1 MDDAKAPTKVAWK
14 VKEWA
19 EQVSLSVS
27 YTHKMIAEEKIRSV
41 RVGHTRLI
49 TTPPQE
55 FIDRLGE

>member
-1 MDDAKAPTKVAWK
+1 
-14 VKEWA
+14 
-19 EQVSLSVS
+19 
-27 YTHKMIAEEKIRSV
+27 MIAEEKIRSV